1 MRVCDVAPPRDG
13 AAHEH
18 LVGQPGQRPTRELL
32 HREDLQP
39 AVHGRLRRDLQA
51 PPLEEGVG
59 VGPADQHCHRR
70 PVCRINV
77 NIRMPLLVDEP
88 VDREAIM
95 PHHVNADKQYDSTK

>member
-1 MRVCDVAPPRDG
+1 MKRLNAARISLDKTINNFPRAVAGTIIDRNDGEPFFGVVNLQQRPQNVCDHRF
-13 AAHEH
+13 
-18 LVGQPGQRPTRELL
+18 LV
-32 HREDLQP
+32 
-39 AVHGRLRRDLQA
+39 
-51 PPLEEGVG
+51 VG
-59 VGPADQHCHRR
+59 CNQHCHRR